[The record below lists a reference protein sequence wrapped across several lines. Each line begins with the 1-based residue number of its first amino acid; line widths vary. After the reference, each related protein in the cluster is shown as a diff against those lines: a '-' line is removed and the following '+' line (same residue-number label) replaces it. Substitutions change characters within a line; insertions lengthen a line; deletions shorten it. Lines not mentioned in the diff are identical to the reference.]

1 MLWDESSPVLPVWF
15 LDVYVD
21 ETVPRS
27 IKVGAE
33 REYRTLIGDV

>member
-1 MLWDESSPVLPVWF
+1 MLWDESSPVLLVWF

-27 IKVGAE
+27 VQVGLE
-33 REYRTLIGDV
+33 REYSSLIGDI

>member
-1 MLWDESSPVLPVWF
+1 MLWYEGSPVLPVWF

-27 IKVGAE
+27 IQVGVK
-33 REYRTLIGDV
+33 REYSSLIGDI